1 MRQSLMTIIPL
12 ADENVIPK
20 PDDLP
25 EDEFTNWNNIS
36 VQLCYMV
43 DEAVETGMAAK
54 KAPKGNRKGEMTQW
68 WSNHC
73 MSNCFSLAT
82 IYTLLAHFT
91 STYDF
96 SDKSLLEKVSHI
108 IWARG
113 QPYEKTEDVWVTK
126 FGAIQ
131 DIACKIRE
139 VANEFGRLEQMNTQ
153 ANVDMAAVQ
162 FRVRDEHDDI
172 ERQLSYAE

>member
-1 MRQSLMTIIPL
+1 MEKLSGPKAIFDNLSKLISSLNKGSNSNDFKSWRIKMRQSLMTIIPL

-113 QPYEKTEDVWVTK
+113 
-126 FGAIQ
+126 
-131 DIACKIRE
+131 
-139 VANEFGRLEQMNTQ
+139 
-153 ANVDMAAVQ
+153 
-162 FRVRDEHDDI
+162 
-172 ERQLSYAE
+172 